1 MEHSKRA
8 GSYSV
13 DTAIQDF
20 LFHCQYEKNLS
31 EKTITAYTIDL
42 EQLSAFLR
50 QSYPVDSVYDID
62 KHIVKE
68 YMRHLSGFKT
78 KTIKRKIASLKAMFN
93 YLGYENDD
101 FINPFHKIKICL
113 REANVLPTVMSI
125 SEVRK
130 ILSRLYDKERTTD
143 KTLYSYRAVVRD
155 IAIVELLFATGVRVS
170 ELCSL
175 KTTDVNLREGY
186 IKVFGKGSKE
196 RFVQLCG
203 KETKAALKNYS
214 ALFKQEMARSGYFF
228 INRIGQPLTAQ
239 SVRLMIRDYVN
250 DAGLDKNI
258 TPHTFRHTFA
268 TLLLEE
274 NVDIRYIQNM
284 LGHSS
289 ITTTQIYTHV
299 NMETQKKIL
308 RTKHPRRHLNFLT
321 DEDAQ

>member
-1 MEHSKRA
+1 MEHAKST
-8 GSYSV
+8 GSYPV
-13 DTAIQDF
+13 DTAIKDF
-20 LFHCQYEKNLS
+20 LFHCRYEKNLS

-42 EQLSAFLR
+42 EQLSVFLKR
-50 QSYPVDSVYDID
+50 ASQADSIFDLD
-62 KHIVKE
+62 KHIIKE

-78 KTIKRKIASLKAMFN
+78 KTIKRKIASVKAMFN

-101 FINPFHKIKICL
+101 FINPFHKIRICL

-125 SEVRK
+125 GEIRK
-130 ILSRLYDKERTTD
+130 ILSRLYDQEHTTD
-143 KTLYSYRAVVRD
+143 KALFSYRAVVRD

-170 ELCSL
+170 ELCNLHTQDINL
-175 KTTDVNLREGY
+175 KEGH

-196 RFVQLCG
+196 RFIQICG
-203 KETKAALKNYS
+203 KETKAALRNYS
-214 ALFKQEMARSGYFF
+214 TLFRREIAQTGYFF

-239 SVRLMIRDYVN
+239 SVRWMIRKYVN
-250 DAGLDKNI
+250 SAGLDKNI

-274 NVDIRYIQNM
+274 NVDIRYIQSM

-308 RTKHPRRHLNFLT
+308 RTKHPRRHLCFQTESDL
-321 DEDAQ
+321 